1 MKKEIEFIKWI
12 IGKIPS
18 VKAILIKKYCI
29 ESIQMIITLLITL
42 LLGLIIEEIFYKK
55 VLLLLGIEVGL
66 YLALYFIYILLERK
80 NLQEQKRLE
89 KELHVKLRQ
98 LLYSKEIRA
107 KAEILKNIETGEN
120 LQLFTQDIENITT
133 LFENSLVSIITSFIG
148 IIGVFTISSLYN
160 FPLAIIILV
169 FAIMIVCMTN
179 YSKNSY
185 QDARKDFRKNTS
197 EYLNWTNEHL
207 RGMRDIHMNQSEK
220 MVGEIFGKYTK
231 DNLLRKERIR
241 FIEIKAER
249 VISFIST
256 VFMVM
261 FWATSAFMIL
271 NDALTVGL
279 FYVFNKYFNNMIDCI
294 SNIFQERLNIRNF
307 LPGFEKIKGH
317 YELESEQEEKI
328 LYSIRNRKHSYL
340 SFKDVSFSYANYSVL
355 KDLNIKFESGKM
367 NVIVGENGVGKTTL
381 MDLILRFYNAQ
392 KGRIEYGGMDITQ
405 YDLKNWRKQ
414 IGYVL
419 QDTMIF
425 EGSLKDNILLYA
437 PEASEQHIWNALK
450 IAGLYDTVLQW
461 ELKLDTDLLMGE
473 RLSHG
478 QRQRVAI
485 ARIAAKDSE
494 IILMDEPTANLD
506 YETEQTI
513 ISDIK
518 KICNEKILIVITH
531 RENIVRNADRIFVL
545 KDGNVLATGQHEE
558 LLETCNYYKNLF
570 DL

>member
-1 MKKEIEFIKWI
+1 MIDYVRKNYGEIRQAVTTNGYISKAMKEDPLKLEIVNQSIDEFDISLDYADLDKHNEFR
-12 IGKIPS
+12 GQK
-18 VKAILIKKYCI
+18 KAGTWAIDTLKYCKSAQKEATI
-29 ESIQMIITLLITL
+29 VC
-42 LLGLIIEEIFYKK
+42 LGSKK
-55 VLLLLGIEVGL
+55 NMYMENIDGL
-66 YLALYFIYILLERK
+66 FKIAAKYNA
-80 NLQEQKRLE
+80 
-89 KELHVKLRQ
+89 KLRINIYRPTEGLNDFSRQ
-98 LLYSKEIRA
+98 FIWEPQDLVNILYAINDKYKI
-107 KAEILKNIETGEN
+107 
-120 LQLFTQDIENITT
+120 
-133 LFENSLVSIITSFIG
+133 
-148 IIGVFTISSLYN
+148 
-160 FPLAIIILV
+160 LAI
-169 FAIMIVCMTN
+169 
-179 YSKNSY
+179 
-185 QDARKDFRKNTS
+185 
-197 EYLNWTNEHL
+197 
-207 RGMRDIHMNQSEK
+207 
-220 MVGEIFGKYTK
+220 
-231 DNLLRKERIR
+231 
-241 FIEIKAER
+241 
-249 VISFIST
+249 
-256 VFMVM
+256 
-261 FWATSAFMIL
+261 TSAFMIL